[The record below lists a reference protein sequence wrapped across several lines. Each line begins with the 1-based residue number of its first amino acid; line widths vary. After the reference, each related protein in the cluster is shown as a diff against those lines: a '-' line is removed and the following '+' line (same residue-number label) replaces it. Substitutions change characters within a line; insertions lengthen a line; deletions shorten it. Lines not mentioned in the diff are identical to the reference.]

1 MAQSPPTTPP
11 PLPPGYEA
19 IRALRETAASRVLIV
34 RTPSRQAAV
43 LKQAWGIDAATAT
56 SPAAWLET
64 LRHLSREPGWI
75 VIQDAG
81 PGPNPGSFWYVTP
94 LADSVAGPV
103 SPQATTVPQDYQPWD
118 LRAAAPLT
126 TPAVLELGARLCTAL
141 DKVHGLGLV
150 HRDIKPS
157 NLLRLQGEVCI
168 ADYDLIREVSP
179 GPIPSAGTEGYRPPE
194 GVGTY
199 ASDIHAL
206 GRTLYEAWTGLGRL
220 EFPSLPRDFC
230 QAADWQT
237 LGVHLNRLLIQAC
250 DPSPRS
256 RLPSMRAFGEALR
269 DIAEG
274 RAATRSHPNRRW
286 FLYSTLTGVGAA
298 TLPLFLGNPLRR
310 QTPGPRVRWQRL
322 SSWPGRPIIPW
333 AWTMTQMHVDP
344 IRDVAY
350 SCLIFEDTAALYTI
364 QLSNGAVDFKVLRP
378 PTEARHALSWC
389 LNPHDRS
396 LWGPDRGCGLVW
408 RIDPGTGSF
417 SLVGGRQLEARF
429 FRASAIWCP
438 HSDRLMILGGYGF
451 YRVHNWTW
459 YFDERSGEWI
469 QGEPNRPGAEPWP
482 RHDARL
488 VATSEPARLW
498 MLGGL
503 GNSSG
508 EQGAP
513 EPTLSKYLGNFPV
526 LGDLWRRD
534 SLNGPW
540 IKHAAVNHL
549 CHGTDIACVAVRAR
563 VPQEVATFMIP
574 PQGSDHPKN
583 PWVHV
588 LVPDRS
594 EHLQPAANVGEV
606 PDTTRGGGF
615 PIYDPNRDRFV
626 VFYAE
631 GIFTCTLE
639 WA

>member
-34 RTPSRQAAV
+34 QTPSGQAAV
-43 LKQAWGIDAATAT
+43 LKQAWGIDATT
-56 SPAAWLET
+56 PTTPGVWLET
-64 LRHLSREPGWI
+64 LRQLSREPGWI
-75 VIQDAG
+75 LIQDAG
-81 PGPNPGSFWYVTP
+81 LGPNPGNFWYVTP

-103 SPQATTVPQDYQPWD
+103 PPGATSIPQDYQPWD
-118 LRAAAPLT
+118 LRTGGPLT
-126 TPAVLELGARLCTAL
+126 TAAVLELGVRLCIAL
-141 DKVHGLGLV
+141 EKLHGFGLV

-157 NLLRLQGEVCI
+157 NLLRLHGEVCI

-220 EFPSLPRDFC
+220 EFPSLPSAFC
-230 QAADWQT
+230 QAADWQS
-237 LGVHLNRLLIQAC
+237 LGIHLNRLIIQAC

-256 RLPSMRAFGEALR
+256 RLPTMRAFGEALR
-269 DIAEG
+269 DITEG
-274 RAATRSHPNRRW
+274 RAATRTPPSRRW
-286 FLYSTLTGVGAA
+286 FLYSTLTGLGAA
-298 TLPLFLGNPLRR
+298 TLPLFLGNPLKR
-310 QTPGPRVRWQRL
+310 QPPGPRVRWRRL

-333 AWTMTQMHVDP
+333 AWTLTQLHVDP
-344 IRDVAY
+344 NRDVAY
-350 SCLIFEDTAALYTI
+350 SCQVNEDISALYTVR
-364 QLSNGAVDFKVLRP
+364 LSNGAVEFKILQP
-378 PTEARHALSWC
+378 PDQARLAMSWC
-389 LNPHDRS
+389 LNPHDQS
-396 LWGPDRGCGLVW
+396 LWGPNRGCGLVW

-417 SLVGGRQLEARF
+417 SFIGGRPVEARF
-429 FRASAIWCP
+429 LGSSGAWCP

-459 YFDERSGEWI
+459 YFDERSGDWT
-469 QGEPNRPGAEPWP
+469 QGDPNRPGIEPWP
-482 RHDARL
+482 RHGARL
-488 VATSEPARLW
+488 VTTSEPARLW
-498 MLGGL
+498 LSGGT
-503 GNSSG
+503 GNPTG
-508 EQGAP
+508 EQGVP
-513 EPTLSKYLGNFPV
+513 EPSLTRYNGHFPV

-534 SLNGPW
+534 SANGPW
-540 IKHAAVNHL
+540 IKHAPVNHL
-549 CHGTDIACVAVRAR
+549 NQGADVPSLAVRTR
-563 VPQEVATFMIP
+563 SPQEVLTFAIP
-574 PQGSDHPKN
+574 PQGGAHPQV
-583 PWVHV
+583 PWVQA